1 VDVFD
6 FKNPKNRTNVVW
18 DNNNPIFF
26 ETLKIDEIECYTGID
41 DLPPFV
47 LDIYDKDNI
56 VKDDFLGR
64 AVINVKDSAFTED
77 YEKLATPRWH
87 PIRMSPSNTPQG
99 EILVSFFIFNGIDGA
114 QPKNLDKKSIAD
126 TVKFDDYQIDIEVL
140 GLRNLQSGGIL
151 PVKKAF
157 IQFNLKSLVSPSE
170 GTALEN
176 IKT

>member
-1 VDVFD
+1 MDVFD

-64 AVINVKDSAFTED
+64 AVINVKDSAVTED

-114 QPKNLDKKSIAD
+114 
-126 TVKFDDYQIDIEVL
+126 
-140 GLRNLQSGGIL
+140 
-151 PVKKAF
+151 
-157 IQFNLKSLVSPSE
+157 
-170 GTALEN
+170 
-176 IKT
+176 